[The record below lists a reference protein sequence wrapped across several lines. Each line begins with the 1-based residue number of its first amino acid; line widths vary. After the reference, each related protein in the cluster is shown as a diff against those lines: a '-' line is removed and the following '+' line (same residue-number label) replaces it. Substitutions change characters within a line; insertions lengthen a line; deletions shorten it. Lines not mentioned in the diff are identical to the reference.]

1 MKHYLGVLLDTDRD
15 YPVDIARF
23 IYGRLA
29 YKDRSTAEKNLVSAS
44 GIRVEAKIFTDAAY
58 VTFYTGSARQTGCSQ
73 CKGEGN
79 RGPRRD
85 SVFYLNDVKGE
96 PRRIWSRVGS

>member
-1 MKHYLGVLLDTDRD
+1 MDTDRG
-15 YPVDIARF
+15 YPFDIARF
-23 IYGRLA
+23 IYGHLT
-29 YKDRSTAEKNLVSAS
+29 YEDRSTTEKNLVSAS

-58 VTFYTGSARQTGCSQ
+58 VTFYAGSARQTGCSQ